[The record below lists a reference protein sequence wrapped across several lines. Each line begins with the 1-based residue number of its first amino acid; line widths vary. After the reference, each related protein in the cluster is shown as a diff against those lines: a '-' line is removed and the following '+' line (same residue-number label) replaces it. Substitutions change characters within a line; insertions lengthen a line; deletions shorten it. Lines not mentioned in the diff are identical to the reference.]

1 MEVGGAIAG
10 SGKNAIGQNAIGQP
24 SAAQVN
30 DMDAMQA
37 KLNELKGLWT
47 DI

>member
-10 SGKNAIGQNAIGQP
+10 SGKNAISQP
-24 SAAQVN
+24 SSAQDN

>member
-10 SGKNAIGQNAIGQP
+10 TGKNAIGQP

-37 KLNELKGLWT
+37 KLNELKGLWS

>member
-10 SGKNAIGQNAIGQP
+10 SGKNAIGP
-24 SAAQVN
+24 SAAHVN

>member
-10 SGKNAIGQNAIGQP
+10 SGKNAIDQP
-24 SAAQVN
+24 NAAQVN

>member
-10 SGKNAIGQNAIGQP
+10 SGKNAIP
-24 SAAQVN
+24 SAPQD

>member
-10 SGKNAIGQNAIGQP
+10 SGKNAIGER
-24 SAAQVN
+24 SAVQVN

>member
-10 SGKNAIGQNAIGQP
+10 TGKNAIGPPN
-24 SAAQVN
+24 AAQVN

-37 KLNELKGLWT
+37 KLNELKGLWS